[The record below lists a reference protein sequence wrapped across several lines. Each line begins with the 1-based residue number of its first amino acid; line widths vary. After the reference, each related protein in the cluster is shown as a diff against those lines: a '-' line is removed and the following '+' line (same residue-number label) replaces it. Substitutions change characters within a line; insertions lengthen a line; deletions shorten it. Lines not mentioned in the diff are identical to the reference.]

1 MHIESS
7 TGRETISIEKLKESD
22 KVLVVDASGAV
33 HYEPVIVLDLHK
45 VDINAS
51 IVSIAT
57 ASGKSISLTSDHMV
71 IVHVGLETE
80 LVPAGKVQPGMQIEV
95 VDELGFEKRALTEVV
110 SVDLV
115 DQNSIEGLA
124 NVLTASETIVV
135 NGIVGSVLTES
146 CAVRPARKLLKAV
159 NSIMGTRVARSTYRL
174 MEWAL
179 NNNYLTRVTI

>member
-7 TGRETISIEKLKESD
+7 TGLETIPIESLKESD
-22 KVLVVDASGAV
+22 KVLVADASGV
-33 HYEPVIVLDLHK
+33 RFEPVIVVDLHK
-45 VDINAS
+45 VDIDQN
-51 IVSIAT
+51 IVSVTT
-57 ASGKSISLTSDHMV
+57 ANGKSVSLTSDHMV
-71 IVHVGLETE
+71 IVHLGLETE

-95 VDELGFEKRALTEVV
+95 VGELDDRKCILTEVV

-115 DQNSIEGLA
+115 ASTSIEGLA

-159 NSIMGTRVARSTYRL
+159 NSIMGTRVARCTYRI

-179 NNNYLTRVTI
+179 DNDYLTRVTL